1 MSEYSRAVRFE
12 EVKKRIENLKKVIE
26 HHRYAYHVLDRQE
39 ISDAALD
46 SLKHE
51 LKTLEDEFPQFRTA
65 DSPTQRVGGAV
76 LEKFKKVPHISPMFS
91 LEDAFSPED
100 IHDWVARIEK
110 KLGRAFQTN
119 EQELY
124 CDLKMDGLALELTYE
139 GGILVKA
146 ATRGDG
152 KVGED
157 VTQNIQTIDAIPL
170 QLRGVFPHMFIARG
184 EVFLSKKEFDRINR
198 EQKKKGG
205 KEYANPRNVAA
216 GSIRQLDPAVTASR
230 KLDFFAYGIAG
241 ESGDKKYLKE
251 YPSRSKEYEALRNF
265 GIKTNPHGMVV
276 HSAEEA
282 IAFREEW
289 AKKREKLPYEID
301 GIVVTINSNALYDK
315 LGAVGKA
322 RRGSI
327 AYKFAPEE
335 ATTIVGDIII
345 QVGRTGALTPVAHL
359 EPVSVGGV
367 MVSRAT
373 LHNEDEIAR
382 LGVKIGDTVI
392 VGRAGDVIPD
402 IKEVIKKLRTGKE
415 KAFYMPRA
423 CPVCKE
429 KIIKEGAIHKC
440 INKKCPARHR
450 EHLYHFASRV
460 AFDVEGLGP
469 KIIDALLDSGLIQDA
484 GDLFELKEGD
494 IAPLERFGEK
504 SAENLIRAIHERK
517 KITLPRFL
525 MALGI
530 LHVGEETA
538 YDLANHFG
546 SIEKI
551 QFASKEEIESIE
563 NIGVIVAKSIYNW
576 FRDAYNLHAL
586 KKLQKHVT
594 ISHHAKKGGT
604 KLKGKTF
611 VLTGSLTSMI
621 RDDAKARI
629 RELGGDVSS
638 SVSAET
644 DYVVAGEEV
653 GSKLEKAE
661 KLGITILTEEEFLK
675 MIK

>member
-1 MSEYSRAVRFE
+1 MNKE
-12 EVKKRIENLKKVIE
+12 EAKKRIEKLKEVIE
-26 HHRYAYHVLDRQE
+26 YHRYLYHVQDTQK
-39 ISDAALD
+39 ISDAVLD
-46 SLKHE
+46 SLKYE
-51 LKTLEDEFPQFRTA
+51 LKTLEDEFPSLRTP
-65 DSPTQRVGGAV
+65 DSPTQRVGGIA
-76 LEKFKKVPHISPMFS
+76 LEKFKKVPHVSTMFS
-91 LEDAFSPED
+91 LEDAFSQED
-100 IHDWVARIEK
+100 IRDWMIRTEK
-110 KLGRAFQTN
+110 KLGRAFHKN
-119 EQELY
+119 EKELY

-139 GGILVKA
+139 DGILVKA

-152 KVGED
+152 KIGED

-170 QLRGVFPHMFIARG
+170 KLRGAFPKTCIARG
-184 EVFLSKKEFDRINR
+184 EVFLSKKEFERINR
-198 EQKKKGG
+198 EQKKKGE

-216 GSIRQLDPAVTASR
+216 GSIRQLDPKITASR

-241 ESGDKKYLKE
+241 KPGDKKYIKE

-265 GIKTNPHGMVV
+265 GIKTNPHGVVV
-276 HSAEEA
+276 HSVEEA

-289 AKKREKLPYEID
+289 EKKREKLPYLID
-301 GIVVTINSNALYDK
+301 GVVVTINDNNIYDK

-335 ATTIVGDIII
+335 ATTVVNDIVV

-367 MVSRAT
+367 TVSRAT

-402 IKEVIKKLRTGKE
+402 VKEVIKKLRTGKE
-415 KAFYMPRA
+415 KPFHMPHA
-423 CPVCKE
+423 CSVCKE
-429 KIIKEGAIHKC
+429 KVIKDGAIHRC
-440 INKKCPARHR
+440 VNKKCPARHR
-450 EHLYHFASRV
+450 ENLYHFASRS
-460 AFDVEGLGP
+460 AFDIEGLGP

-484 GDLFELKEGD
+484 ADLFDLKEGD
-494 IAPLERFGEK
+494 VSPLERFGEK
-504 SAENLIRAIHERK
+504 SAENLIRAIHDRTT
-517 KITLPRFL
+517 IPLPRFL

-546 SIEKI
+546 DIEKI
-551 QFASKEEIESIE
+551 QSASKEEIESIS
-563 NIGVIVAKSIYNW
+563 NIGTVVAESIYNW
-576 FRDAYNLHAL
+576 FRDSHNLHAL

-611 VLTGSLTSMI
+611 VLTGSLSSMI
-621 RDDAKARI
+621 RDNAKARI

-638 SVSAET
+638 SVSGET
-644 DYVVAGEEV
+644 DYVVAGEEA

-661 KLGITILTEEEFLK
+661 KLGVRVLTEEEFLK
-675 MIK
+675 LIT